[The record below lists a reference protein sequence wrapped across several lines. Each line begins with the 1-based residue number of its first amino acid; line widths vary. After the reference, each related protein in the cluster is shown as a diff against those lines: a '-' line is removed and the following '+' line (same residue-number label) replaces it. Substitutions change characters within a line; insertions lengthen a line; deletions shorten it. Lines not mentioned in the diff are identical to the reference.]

1 MFSKIVFINFG
12 KFKSNEL
19 EKVFLEYV
27 KRISCYVKT
36 EVKCLK
42 IQEDTPSGFN
52 KIKDKVLSVLNN
64 KKILLLSLKG
74 EKITNSKLSKFINN
88 GTDELYVVV
97 GSSWGIP
104 SYIEEDLN
112 CFSISISDLTLPHE
126 LVRVIISEQI
136 YRSFTIIKGEKY
148 HK

>member
-1 MFSKIVFINFG
+1 MFSKIVFVNFG

-27 KRISCYVKT
+27 KRISYYVKT
-36 EVKCLK
+36 EVKYLK
-42 IQEDTPSGFN
+42 IQDDTPSGFN

-74 EKITNSKLSKFINN
+74 EKITNSKLSQFINSGN
-88 GTDELYVVV
+88 DELYIVV

-104 SYIEEDLN
+104 KYIEEGLT

-126 LVRVIISEQI
+126 LVRAIISEQI